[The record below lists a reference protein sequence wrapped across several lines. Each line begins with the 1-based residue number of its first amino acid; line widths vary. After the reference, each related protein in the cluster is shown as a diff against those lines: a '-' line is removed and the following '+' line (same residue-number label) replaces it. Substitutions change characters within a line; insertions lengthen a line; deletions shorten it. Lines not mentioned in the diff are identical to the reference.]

1 MGTYPVRSMAQQ
13 REPPARLSIP
23 PGRPAQARAERGNP
37 PLHFRRYFDACR
49 ERGFRT
55 CVHAGEE
62 GPADYVREALSLPV
76 DRIDHGN
83 AAAEDPALLRILA
96 ERRIPLTMCPIS
108 NLRLKV
114 VPDLAAHP
122 LKRMLEQRL
131 CVTVNSDDPAYFLG
145 YASDNWAA
153 VCRALRLTRA
163 EILQLALNG
172 VEASFLSDERKA
184 ALRQEVIAALPAP
197 PDRDPARRGI

>member
-1 MGTYPVRSMAQQ
+1 MLAQ
-13 REPPARLSIP
+13 
-23 PGRPAQARAERGNP
+23 G
-37 PLHFRRYFDACR
+37 
-49 ERGFRT
+49 
-55 CVHAGEE
+55 
-62 GPADYVREALSLPV
+62 
-76 DRIDHGN
+76 
-83 AAAEDPALLRILA
+83 
-96 ERRIPLTMCPIS
+96 
-108 NLRLKV
+108 
-114 VPDLAAHP
+114 
-122 LKRMLEQRL
+122 L